1 MTVSPE
7 LLPDPPVQPRKYPII
22 SVDDHVFEPP
32 DLFTGRMPAALAD
45 QAPRRISDQTWL
57 FEGKELKSS
66 GLENVAGRETASWSP
81 VPIADDEMRRGAW
94 DIHARVADMDLDGV
108 YAQTCF
114 PSGAFGWAGK
124 AFSGAADGALGLAG
138 LRAYNAWHL
147 EYLAGTYP
155 GRIVPMQM
163 VWLRDPAVA
172 ADDIRKNAAAGF
184 RAATFPDL
192 PQYLDLPRIS
202 DPYWNPV
209 LEALEETETVVSLHL
224 GGGGWVID
232 PYPMRTAESAH
243 ERDYTRSVLFP
254 GEAMVGA
261 VEWLFSGV
269 LPRFPG
275 LKLAWAE
282 GGIGWVPMVI
292 DRLDYM
298 ASHSGVSLARDWK
311 SDLSPVELLRERF
324 WFCMLD
330 NPSNL
335 AAHAL
340 IGSDHIMVESD
351 YPHSDSTW
359 PGTQKLFAD
368 RFRDLPTDIALDMT
382 YRTAEKLFRHPVPA
396 SWIETTEIH
405 A

>member
-1 MTVSPE
+1 MTNSPE
-7 LLPDPPVQPRKYPII
+7 LLADPPVQPRKYPII
-22 SVDDHVFEPP
+22 SVDDHVYEPP
-32 DLFTGRMPAALAD
+32 DLFTGRMPASLAD
-45 QAPRRISDQTWL
+45 QAPRRVANQTWQ
-57 FEGKELKSS
+57 FEGKLLAGN
-66 GLENVAGRETASWSP
+66 GLENVAGRDQASWSG
-81 VPIADDEMRRGAW
+81 VPLADEEMRRGAW

-114 PSGAFGWAGK
+114 PSGAFGWAGR
-124 AFSGAADGALGLAG
+124 AFSAAADGALGLAA

-163 VWLRDPAVA
+163 VWLRDPAA
-172 ADDIRKNAAAGF
+172 AAADIRKNAAAGF
-184 RAATFPDL
+184 RVATFPDL
-192 PQYLDLPRIS
+192 PQHLDLPRIS

-209 LEALEETETVVSLHL
+209 LEALEETETVISLHL
-224 GGGGWVID
+224 GGGGWIID
-232 PYPMRTAESAH
+232 TYPMRTGKPEK
-243 ERDYTRSVLFP
+243 RDYTGSVLFP
-254 GEAMVGA
+254 AAAMVGA

-292 DRLDYM
+292 DRLEYM
-298 ASHSGVSLARDWK
+298 ASHSGVSLRRDWT
-311 SDLSPVELLRERF
+311 SDLSPVELLRERS

-368 RFRDLPTDIALDMT
+368 RFRDLPTDVALDMT
-382 YRTAEKLFRHPVPA
+382 YRTAEKLFRHPVPP
-396 SWIETTEIH
+396 SWLETTEVH